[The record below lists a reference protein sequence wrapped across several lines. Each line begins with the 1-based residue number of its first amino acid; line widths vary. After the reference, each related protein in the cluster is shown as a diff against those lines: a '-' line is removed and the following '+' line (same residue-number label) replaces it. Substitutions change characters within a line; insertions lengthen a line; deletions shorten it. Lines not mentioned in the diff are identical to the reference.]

1 MIDLVILGIVVVLI
15 IVVASFI
22 YKNSLIKKIDDVESR
37 KNLIAESTVGDS
49 LEATSKIKLNGESY
63 NHFNQYKD
71 EYNKIFNTELLSIQ
85 RDLDEARR
93 SASSFKLL
101 SANVLLSD
109 IDEDLKRTEQVLENV
124 EKGLVQLQTLDSEH
138 REAVDNIESTLR
150 EVNQQLLAQN
160 YSFGPSSEKLED
172 KLNSIKQVYDE
183 FVESTENGDQDKSE
197 KLLDQINASIKELAE
212 LMKLIPDTYAA
223 LSKEFPR
230 QLDEIDRGHS
240 TMIQTD
246 YNFIDDEFDETLTA
260 LKEACQDGL
269 NSLSTLD
276 IPETKKTSRYIE
288 DTIDSL
294 YEIMEKEIVSKR
306 KVKKNLSLIHDYIF
320 HAKNQ
325 NRILLEELDGLSKN
339 YNLEHNELE
348 DANELSDKIEKIE
361 SIYNEDAETIT
372 NKKAVYSVIQRHQ
385 QDAKQ
390 ELSAI
395 EKRQKDI
402 NDSVADLSE
411 EERVARDSLQ
421 KFDLQL
427 LTIRRRIDNLN
438 LPGLTEDFLERYDYV
453 YNDVQKLSS
462 SINQVKISMD
472 EINQKLANISDSM
485 NDLIRDTDNIVD
497 SAMLAERLMQ
507 YANRYRNDNAEID
520 EACAKAKEYFDIR
533 YQYEK
538 SLATIAAAIE
548 KVNPG
553 AYKQIETEY
562 YDEKSNTK

>member
-1 MIDLVILGIVVVLI
+1 
-15 IVVASFI
+15 
-22 YKNSLIKKIDDVESR
+22 
-37 KNLIAESTVGDS
+37 
-49 LEATSKIKLNGESY
+49 
-63 NHFNQYKD
+63 
-71 EYNKIFNTELLSIQ
+71 
-85 RDLDEARR
+85 
-93 SASSFKLL
+93 
-101 SANVLLSD
+101 
-109 IDEDLKRTEQVLENV
+109 
-124 EKGLVQLQTLDSEH
+124 
-138 REAVDNIESTLR
+138 
-150 EVNQQLLAQN
+150 
-160 YSFGPSSEKLED
+160 
-172 KLNSIKQVYDE
+172 
-183 FVESTENGDQDKSE
+183 
-197 KLLDQINASIKELAE
+197 
-212 LMKLIPDTYAA
+212 MKLIPDTYAA

>member
-306 KVKKNLSLIHDYIF
+306 KVKKNLSLIYDYIF

-348 DANELSDKIEKIE
+348 DANELSEKIEKIE

>member
-306 KVKKNLSLIHDYIF
+306 KVKKNLSLIYDYIF

-411 EERVARDSLQ
+411 EERVARDRLQ

>member
-197 KLLDQINASIKELAE
+197 KLLDQINALIKELSE

-306 KVKKNLSLIHDYIF
+306 KVKKNLSLIYDYIF

-348 DANELSDKIEKIE
+348 DANELSEKIEKIE

>member
-306 KVKKNLSLIHDYIF
+306 KVKKNLSLIYDYIF

>member
-15 IVVASFI
+15 IVIASFI

-37 KNLIAESTVGDS
+37 KNLIADSTVGDS

-306 KVKKNLSLIHDYIF
+306 KVKKNLSLIYDYIF

-402 NDSVADLSE
+402 NDSVADLSQ

>member
-306 KVKKNLSLIHDYIF
+306 KVKKNLSLIYDYIF

-348 DANELSDKIEKIE
+348 DANELSEKIEKIE

-497 SAMLAERLMQ
+497 SAMLAERLIQ

>member
-15 IVVASFI
+15 IVIASFI

-37 KNLIAESTVGDS
+37 KNLIADSTVGDS

-306 KVKKNLSLIHDYIF
+306 KVKKNLSLIYDYIF

-372 NKKAVYSVIQRHQ
+372 DKKAVYSVIQRHQ

-402 NDSVADLSE
+402 NDSVADLSQ

>member
-197 KLLDQINASIKELAE
+197 KLLDQINALIKELVE

-306 KVKKNLSLIHDYIF
+306 KVKKNLSLIYDYIF

-348 DANELSDKIEKIE
+348 DANELSEKIEKIE

>member
-1 MIDLVILGIVVVLI
+1 MIDLVILGIVVILVI
-15 IVVASFI
+15 FVASFI
-22 YKNSLIKKIDDVESR
+22 YKNSLIKKIDDVESH
-37 KNLIAESTVGDS
+37 KNQIADATVGDS

-93 SASSFKLL
+93 YASSFKLL
-101 SANVLLSD
+101 SANALVTD
-109 IDEDLKRTEQVLENV
+109 IIEDLKRTEQVIDNV
-124 EKGLVQLQTLDSEH
+124 EKGLLQLQTLDSEH

-150 EVNQQLLAQN
+150 EINQQLLAQN

-172 KLNSIKQVYDE
+172 KLNSIKEVYDE

-197 KLLDQINASIKELAE
+197 KLLDQINVSIQELDD

-246 YNFIDDEFDETLTA
+246 YNFIDDEFEETLKE

-269 NSLSTLD
+269 NSLCTLD

-294 YEIMEKEIVSKR
+294 YELMEKEIVSKR
-306 KVKKNLSLIHDYIF
+306 KVKKNLSLIYDYIF

-348 DANELSDKIEKIE
+348 DANELSDKIEQIE

-485 NDLIRDTDNIVD
+485 NDLIHDTDNIVD

-533 YQYEK
+533 FQYEK

-562 YDEKSNTK
+562 YDEKNNTK